1 MQDPAFLKPT
11 YGGIELE
18 YVANLDSAAL
28 YTAASGDVNCPEDE
42 TEADGAGAGAAQAA
56 YTQPRYYWINA
67 NYLLP
72 VFHSKRYMERHPV
85 MTHPN
90 QPFTHVQPVDC
101 WTNLICRSRQRQGIV
116 SPAAAFSGA

>member
-18 YVANLDSAAL
+18 YVANLDTAKL
-28 YTAASGDVNCPEDE
+28 YTEGSGTDNMAESGDNAKSSS
-42 TEADGAGAGAAQAA
+42 ADAPNYGG
-56 YTQPRYYWINA
+56 PRYYWINA
-67 NYLLP
+67 NYMLP

-116 SPAAAFSGA
+116 SPAEEYSGA